1 MRLSEAPSAQY
12 RKEDVVKSQK
22 AQKSKSSR
30 PGLPFSLSLPADLQS
45 KVQKLQLAIACRA
58 HELFE
63 ARGREHGR
71 DLEDWLRAE
80 SELLCPVS
88 IAMSESKDRVS
99 VRANVAGFDQSE
111 IEVSVEPSRVM
122 ILGKKTKS
130 TRTTEPGTTEP
141 RGSHPDQILE
151 VIDLATEVIPERA
164 TVELQA
170 GELILELP
178 AVPKNKTAA

>member
-1 MRLSEAPSAQY
+1 M
-12 RKEDVVKSQK
+12 KSQK
-22 AQKSKSSR
+22 ARKSKSSR
-30 PGLPFSLSLPADLQS
+30 PRLPFSLSSPADLQS
-45 KVQKLQLAIACRA
+45 KVQKVQLAIARRA

-71 DLEDWLRAE
+71 DLEDWLQAK
-80 SELLCPVS
+80 SEVLCPVS

-99 VRANVAGFDQSE
+99 ARANVAGFDQSE

-122 ILGKKTKS
+122 IFGKKTQSKG
-130 TRTTEPGTTEP
+130 TTEPGITEP

-164 TVELQA
+164 IVELQA
-170 GELILELP
+170 GELIVELP
-178 AVPKNKTAA
+178 AVSANKTAA